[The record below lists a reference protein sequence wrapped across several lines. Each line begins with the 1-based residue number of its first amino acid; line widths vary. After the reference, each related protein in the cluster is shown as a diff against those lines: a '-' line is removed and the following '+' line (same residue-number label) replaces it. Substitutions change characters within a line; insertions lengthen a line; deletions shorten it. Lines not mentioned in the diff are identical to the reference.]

1 MTTHSSRPALY
12 SSWYSSAAC
21 SFAENA
27 SSASNDRGNGSPG
40 WGGKEPTR
48 GSRVVAA
55 AGGRQAAPPPPVWVS
70 MSRRGSAAARSGGGD
85 ADRRAAG
92 WHGSRIHVATGAGGG
107 LRGANRRTASW
118 HGPWQLHTR
127 SRSRSARRLS
137 LRPSRAP
144 ASVFGGVGGGGL
156 RLTGRLGA
164 FARGEGVC
172 GGRGTF
178 GCVFYWSKRACRGSG
193 LSRGSLVRR
202 SRVGR
207 FEIWE
212 NDID

>member
-1 MTTHSSRPALY
+1 MTRMEMDHTVEGPLY
-12 SSWYSSAAC
+12 
-21 SFAENA
+21 
-27 SSASNDRGNGSPG
+27 D
-40 WGGKEPTR
+40 
-48 GSRVVAA
+48 VVPRQK
-55 AGGRQAAPPPPVWVS
+55 GRQL
-70 MSRRGSAAARSGGGD
+70 ARQS
-85 ADRRAAG
+85 
-92 WHGSRIHVATGAGGG
+92 
-107 LRGANRRTASW
+107 
-118 HGPWQLHTR
+118 HTR